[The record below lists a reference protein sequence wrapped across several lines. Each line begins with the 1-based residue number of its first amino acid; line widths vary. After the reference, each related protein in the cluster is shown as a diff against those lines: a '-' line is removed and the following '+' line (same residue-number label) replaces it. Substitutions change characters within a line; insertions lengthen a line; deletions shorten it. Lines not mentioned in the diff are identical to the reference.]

1 MVFFISI
8 GGVCAS
14 DISTVDNVSSNNGIL
29 NSNNITI
36 TDDSIDESSSSDNS
50 HSIND
55 SANNNI
61 KSLSM
66 VSTTLSSAN
75 SNTIETVL
83 TGYDLT
89 QVYGDAGNYTV
100 LLTDANGNLLAGQ
113 HIQINLTRL
122 SNGLNK
128 VYWSVTDYKGL
139 ASLQIN
145 LAPKY
150 YSAKADYDGLTMGDN
165 YYAPS
170 SAPVNNITVLS
181 KEEVNLKSTILTGY
195 NYAIP
200 KGGSYYVIL
209 TDSSGNPLS
218 GKSVEFTLSRGSSTK
233 IYKVTT
239 DGNGIASLSLNLG
252 ANEYSMKYSFS
263 GDSIYSASSGQNNF
277 VIYNKL
283 TDISGNAI
291 WVQGKDMYSVNFN
304 DLVNSGIK
312 HILLNFAA
320 INTHGKTNVANWI
333 ASASSYGLK
342 VHIWMQVLYHGGFQ
356 NPITSTGAIN
366 LTLLASDIQDT
377 INFAS
382 ISGVAGIHLDYMRY
396 PGTASKTTGAAN
408 AVTLFVSQ
416 MIGAAKS
423 VNSNLIVSG
432 SLMPEPS
439 SAVSSYG
446 QNINDLTKYLE
457 ILVPMIYKGNYNAG
471 TNWITSTTKYY
482 AQNSNGALVWTGLQ
496 SYASDSNLVKLSSS
510 DLTNDVKAAYAGGA
524 DNVAIFR
531 FGLTNYVDF
540 NSGKTNNTNPN
551 TTPVTIND
559 SLSIDDIASLA
570 YNLKI
575 LIEGDYKGEIPG
587 GVGINGKTYST
598 AQFLYLLTK
607 AVVNINSGLTDDI
620 TVVDVSSKG
629 SYGNPLL
636 EDVSKNTYLGFAN
649 TISNY
654 ISSTH
659 ALNTYL
665 AYGNGTIS
673 FNSLVYT
680 FTKIMAY
687 YYINDYL
694 PNEVF
699 ITDLSNGNYY
709 INVVAKPSVSS
720 SEFTYNYYN
729 STFLNYCPK
738 CGIFG
743 TLTFNP
749 KGVPEGELT
758 CAHCDSDYCAVTG
771 KDKLSGSSVY
781 LTKIGTSI
789 KVINSSNSSSS
800 DDIVGTLSIS
810 AIKQMATVIYN
821 DVASTGILPSSV
833 TYGDVEYT
841 LAQVSFLMAN
851 AISNIYSGY
860 TNDVDF
866 VDVDSPTN
874 SSGSVKGTLV
884 TEQYMALIYRILEF
898 VSQYNVMPNY
908 DKQSSNGIGQ
918 ISFDT
923 YTYAFSKILVF
934 VINNNRLPN
943 SVVFDSSVAKSAGS
957 STSTDVYVGLGEVIS
972 AAQRVQAYI
981 ASNGKLPSYTTLNN
995 VRYSEPQFAY
1005 IMATALVNINS
1016 GNTGSIKILNLSAA
1030 PNPAGDSI
1038 VGTLSKSQYIALA
1051 NRIMEFALA
1060 NGYLPNFDSSNGL
1073 GKISYDNYIYLL
1085 AYALTSVGNNGN
1097 LPSYIPVN
1105 TSIIISSSGGSTGS
1119 GLNEKYLGES
1129 TAQYLVATTNC
1140 EVNDAN
1146 IVALAKKLTS
1156 GLSTTL
1162 AKATAIFNFVRD
1174 DIDYSYYAN
1183 TRYGAAG
1190 TLSMGKGNCVDE
1202 AHLVIALC
1210 RAAGIPARY
1219 VHGKGC
1225 TFSSGLVTGHVWAQ
1239 VLVDGVWYVADATSR
1254 RNSFG
1259 KIVNWNTNSFTVA
1272 YIGSYISF

>member
-8 GGVCAS
+8 SGVCAS

-36 TDDSIDESSSSDNS
+36 TDDSIDTSSSSDDS

-55 SANNNI
+55 SANDLNI
-61 KSLSM
+61 KSISMLSAT
-66 VSTTLSSAN
+66 VSSAD

-100 LLTDANGNLLAGQ
+100 LLTDTNGKPIAGQ

-150 YSAKADYDGLTMGDN
+150 YSAKADYDGLTMGDY

-170 SAPVNNITVLS
+170 SATVNNITVFS
-181 KEEVNLKSTILTGY
+181 KEELNLKGTIITGY

-200 KGGSYYVIL
+200 KGGFYYVVL

-218 GKSVEFTLSRGSSTK
+218 GKVVEFTLSKDSNTK

-239 DGNGIASLSLNLG
+239 NSNGIASLSLNLG
-252 ANEYSMKYSFS
+252 ANEYNMKYSFS
-263 GDSIYSASSGQNNF
+263 GDSSYSASSGQNTF

-291 WVQGKDMYSVNFN
+291 WVQGKDMYNVNFN

-333 ASASSYGLK
+333 ASANAYGLK

-366 LTLLASDIQDT
+366 LTLLSSDIQDA
-377 INFAS
+377 ISFAS
-382 ISGVAGIHLDYMRY
+382 ISGVAGIHLDYLRY
-396 PGTASKTTGAAN
+396 PGTAYKTNGATD

-416 MIGAAKS
+416 IIGAVKS
-423 VNSNLIVSG
+423 VNPNLIVSG

-439 SAVSSYG
+439 SAISAYG
-446 QNINDLTKYLE
+446 QNLSDLTKYLE

-471 TNWITSTTKYY
+471 TSWITSTTKYY
-482 AQNSNGALVWTGLQ
+482 VQNSNGALVWTGLQ
-496 SYASDSNLVKLSSS
+496 AYESDNNLVNLSTSE
-510 DLTNDVKAAYAGGA
+510 LTQDVQAAYAGGA
-524 DNVAIFR
+524 NNVAIFR
-531 FGLTNYVDF
+531 FGLTKYVDF
-540 NSGKTNNTNPN
+540 NSGKTNNT
-551 TTPVTIND
+551 TPVNPVTND
-559 SLSIDDIASLA
+559 TLSISDIASLA

-587 GVGINGKTYST
+587 GVAIDGKTYSS

-607 AVVNINSGLTDDI
+607 AVANINSGIMDDI

-636 EDVSKNTYLGFAN
+636 QDISKTTYLSFAN

-654 ISSTH
+654 INSIH

-680 FTKIMAY
+680 FTKIMSY
-687 YYINDYL
+687 YYTNGYL
-694 PNEVF
+694 PNSVF
-699 ITDLSNGNYY
+699 VTDLSNGNYY
-709 INVVAKPSVSS
+709 INVIAKPSVSS
-720 SEFTYNYYN
+720 DYSYTWYNT
-729 STFLNYCPK
+729 TFVNYCPK
-738 CGIFG
+738 CGIYG
-743 TLTFNP
+743 TFTFNP
-749 KGVPEGELT
+749 KGVPEGEIT
-758 CAHCDSDYCAVTG
+758 CSHCDSDYCGVTG
-771 KDKLSGSSVY
+771 KDKLSGSSYY
-781 LTKIGTSI
+781 LTKVGSSI
-789 KVINSSNSSSS
+789 KVSNSSSS
-800 DDIVGTLSIS
+800 NGSEDIVGTLSIS

-821 DVASTGILPSSV
+821 EVASSGILPSSV

-874 SSGSVKGTLV
+874 STGTVKGTLS
-884 TEQYMALIYRILEF
+884 TEQYISLIYRVLEF

-943 SVVFDSSVAKSAGS
+943 TVVFDSSAAKSAGS
-957 STSTDVYVGLGEVIS
+957 STSTDVYVSLSEIIA

-981 ASNGKLPSYTTLNN
+981 ATNGKLPSYTTLNN
-995 VRYSEPQFAY
+995 VQYSESQFAY

-1016 GNTGSIKILNLSAA
+1016 GNLGNIKILNLSAA
-1030 PNPAGDSI
+1030 PNPSGDTLT
-1038 VGTLSKSQYIALA
+1038 GTLTKSQYVSLA
-1051 NRIMEFALA
+1051 GRIMEFAVA

-1073 GKISYDNYIYLL
+1073 GKISYDNYIYLM
-1085 AYALTSVGNNGN
+1085 AYALASYGNNGN
-1097 LPSYIPVN
+1097 LPSSIPVN
-1105 TSIIISSSGGSTGS
+1105 TSIIISSSGSSVGS

-1129 TAQYLVATTNC
+1129 TAQYLVETTNC
-1140 EVNDAN
+1140 EVSDSN
-1146 IVALAKKLTS
+1146 IVALAKKLTA
-1156 GLSTTL
+1156 GLTTTL

-1174 DIDYSYYAN
+1174 DIAYSYYAN

-1190 TLSMGKGNCVDE
+1190 TLAAGKGNCVDE

-1210 RAAGIPARY
+1210 RAAGIAARY

-1239 VLVDGVWYVADATSR
+1239 VLVDGVWYAADATSR

>member
-1 MVFFISI
+1 MIFFISI

-14 DISTVDNVSSNNGIL
+14 DNSTVDNVSSNNGIL
-29 NSNNITI
+29 NSNNIAI
-36 TDDSIDESSSSDNS
+36 TDDSTDLSSSSDDS

-55 SANNNI
+55 STSNLNI
-61 KSLSM
+61 KSVSMLSAT
-66 VSTTLSSAN
+66 VSSAD

-100 LLTDANGNLLAGQ
+100 LLTDAKGNPLAGQ

-150 YSAKADYDGLTMGDN
+150 YTAKADYDGLTMGDN

-170 SAPVNNITVLS
+170 SATVNNITVLS
-181 KEEVNLKSTILTGY
+181 KDEVNLKSTTLTGY

-209 TDSSGNPLS
+209 TDSSGNPLA
-218 GKSVEFTLSRGSSTK
+218 GKVVEFTLSKDSSTK

-239 DGNGIASLSLNLG
+239 NSNGVASLSLNLG

-263 GDSIYSASSGQNNF
+263 GDSIYSASSGQNTF

-291 WVQGKDMYSVNFN
+291 WVQGKDMYNVNFN
-304 DLVNSGIK
+304 TLVNSGIK

-333 ASASSYGLK
+333 ASANAYGLK

-366 LTLLASDIQDT
+366 LTLLASDIQDV
-377 INFAS
+377 ISFAS

-396 PGTASKTTGAAN
+396 PGTASKTTGAAD

-416 MIGAAKS
+416 IIGAAKS
-423 VNSNLIVSG
+423 VNQNLIVSG

-439 SAVSSYG
+439 SAISAYG
-446 QNINDLTKYLE
+446 QNLNTLTKYLE
-457 ILVPMIYKGNYNAG
+457 VIVPMIYKGNYNAG
-471 TNWITSTTKYY
+471 TSWITSTTKYY
-482 AQNSNGALVWTGLQ
+482 VENSNGAIVWTGLQ
-496 SYASDSNLVKLSSS
+496 SYVSDSNLANLSASE
-510 DLTNDVKAAYAGGA
+510 LTKDVQAAYSGGA
-524 DNVAIFR
+524 DNVAVFR
-531 FGLTNYVDF
+531 FGLVNYVDF
-540 NSGKTNNTNPN
+540 NSGKTNNT
-551 TTPVTIND
+551 TPVNPTTND
-559 SLSIDDIASLA
+559 TLSISDIASLA
-570 YNLKI
+570 YNLKL
-575 LIEGDYKGEIPG
+575 LIEGDYKGEIPS
-587 GVGINGKTYST
+587 GVAIDGKTYSS

-607 AVVNINSGLTDDI
+607 AVTNINSGVTGDI

-629 SYGNPLL
+629 SYGNPILI
-636 EDVSKNTYLGFAN
+636 DIDKSTYLSFAN

-654 ISSTH
+654 ISNTH

-680 FTKIMAY
+680 FSKIMSY
-687 YYINDYL
+687 YYTNGYL
-694 PNEVF
+694 PNTVF
-699 ITDLSNGNYY
+699 VTDLSNGNYY
-709 INVVAKPSVSS
+709 VNVVAKPSVSTS
-720 SEFTYNYYN
+720 DFSYTYYN
-729 STFLNYCPK
+729 STFVNYCPK
-738 CGIFG
+738 CGIYG

-749 KGVPEGELT
+749 KNVSEGELT

-771 KDKLSGSSVY
+771 KDKLSGSSYY
-781 LTKIGTSI
+781 LTKIGTSV
-789 KVINSSNSSSS
+789 KVIDSNSSG
-800 DDIVGTLSIS
+800 DIVGTLSLN

-821 DVASTGILPSSV
+821 DVASSGILPSSV

-874 SSGSVKGTLV
+874 SSGTVKGSLSTD
-884 TEQYMALIYRILEF
+884 QYMALIYRVLDF

-943 SVVFDSSVAKSAGS
+943 TVVFDSSAAKSAGS
-957 STSTDVYVGLGEVIS
+957 STSSDVYVSLSEILS

-995 VRYSEPQFAY
+995 VKYSEAQFAY

-1016 GNTGSIKILNLSAA
+1016 GNGASIKILNLSEA
-1030 PNPAGDSI
+1030 PNPAGDS
-1038 VGTLSKSQYIALA
+1038 VTGTLSKSQYIALA
-1051 NRIMEFALA
+1051 NRIMEFAVA
-1060 NGYLPNFDSSNGL
+1060 NGYLPNYDSSNGL

-1085 AYALTSVGNNGN
+1085 AYALTSFANNGN
-1097 LPSYIPVN
+1097 FASYIPVN
-1105 TSIIISSSGGSTGS
+1105 TSIIISSSGSSTGS

-1156 GLSTTL
+1156 GLTTTL
-1162 AKATAIFNFVRD
+1162 AKATAIFNYVRD
-1174 DIDYSYYAN
+1174 DIAYSYYAN